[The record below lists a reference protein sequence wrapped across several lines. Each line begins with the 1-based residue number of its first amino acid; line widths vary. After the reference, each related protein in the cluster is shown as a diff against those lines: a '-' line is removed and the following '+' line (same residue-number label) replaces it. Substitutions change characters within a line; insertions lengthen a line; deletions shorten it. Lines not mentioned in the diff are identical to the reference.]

1 MTKKYYRPS
10 KYGLNEHTWRWN
22 SYTVL
27 KLTLINLWHLVHLL
41 VYELP
46 FSNQKKPSTDG
57 LGPALCLFTP
67 WSLPEIFLLGIILV
81 YWIPFFLCNRFVSH
95 IRLVLLTLTIIFAW
109 FWKFEFSIWK
119 MGLILRFYHDDFR

>member
-27 KLTLINLWHLVHLL
+27 KLTLINLWHLVRLL

-95 IRLVLLTLTIIFAW
+95 IRLVLLNPDYHFCVILD
-109 FWKFEFSIWK
+109 IW
-119 MGLILRFYHDDFR
+119 ILYLKNGFDFKILPWRF